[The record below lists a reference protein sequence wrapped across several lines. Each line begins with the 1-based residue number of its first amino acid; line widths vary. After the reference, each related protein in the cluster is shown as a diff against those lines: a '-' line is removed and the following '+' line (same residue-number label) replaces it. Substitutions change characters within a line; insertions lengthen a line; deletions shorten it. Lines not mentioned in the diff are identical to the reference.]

1 MTLRPGLV
9 VAAASLAAL
18 CACNK
23 KPAEPAAQ
31 APAAPSAEAPAV
43 QAPASTTESANPLV
57 APKRKAG
64 LWEQTISMAQ
74 MKQSTQLCVDEALEA
89 KMGWWGQ
96 QASKDM
102 CSKINFSRGLDGSMN
117 FTSECDLGA
126 SGHTVTKGKASGDFS
141 TAYKVELASVTS
153 GASSPQM
160 NGEHKSL
167 IEAAWKG
174 PCPAGMKG
182 GDMVMANGMKMNLL
196 DMSDPSK
203 N

>member
-9 VAAASLAAL
+9 AAAAALAAL
-18 CACNK
+18 CACNR

-31 APAAPSAEAPAV
+31 APSAA
-43 QAPASTTESANPLV
+43 QAPAAAPTAFV
-57 APKRKAG
+57 APKRKPG

-74 MKQSTQLCVDEALEA
+74 MKQATQLCVDDALEA

-96 QASKDM
+96 QATKDM
-102 CSKINFSRGLDGSMN
+102 CAKANFSRGPDGSLS

-126 SGHTVTKGKASGDFS
+126 MGHTVTRGKATGDFS
-141 TAYKVELASVTS
+141 SAYKVELVSVTTGS
-153 GASSPQM
+153 TSPQM
-160 NGEHKSL
+160 NGEHKSV

-182 GDMVMANGMKMNLL
+182 GDMVMPGGMKMNLM
-196 DMSDPSK
+196 DMAAMAK
-203 N
+203 K